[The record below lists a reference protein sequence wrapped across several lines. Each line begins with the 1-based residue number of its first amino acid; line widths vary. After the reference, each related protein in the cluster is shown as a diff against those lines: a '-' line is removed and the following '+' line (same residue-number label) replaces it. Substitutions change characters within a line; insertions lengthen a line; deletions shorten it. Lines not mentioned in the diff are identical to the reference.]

1 MLCATTLRV
10 AFSQHGQGK
19 FALKAFEGKF
29 GAFAAEF
36 ENGWIQ
42 WNSGRVEGKMGREN
56 ILQVKVS
63 GL

>member
-1 MLCATTLRV
+1 MRV
-10 AFSQHGQGK
+10 S
-19 FALKAFEGKF
+19 EGKL

-42 WNSGRVEGKMGREN
+42 WNSGGFEGEMGREN
-56 ILQVKVS
+56 ILLVKVS